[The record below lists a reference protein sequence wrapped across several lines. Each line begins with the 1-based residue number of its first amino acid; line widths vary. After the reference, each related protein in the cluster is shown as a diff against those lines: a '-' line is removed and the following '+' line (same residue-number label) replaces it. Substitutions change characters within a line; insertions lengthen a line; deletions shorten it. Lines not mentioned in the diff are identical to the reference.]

1 LHRCCRA
8 CKNRSRDDEESYQYR
23 DSTTQQDDFA
33 QQISFHQLVSVH
45 QLDSSHFQL
54 LIIIATAFDFRL
66 DANNWS
72 MKHDYQQYD
81 PHVQHPPY
89 GRHTRP
95 AIRLLGL
102 KANRFE
108 GIHCVTRE
116 GLNALD
122 DIYHAAD
129 LVVSGAR

>member
-81 PHVQHPPY
+81 PYVQHPPY

-102 KANRFE
+102 KAKEFTASR
-108 GIHCVTRE
+108 GRV
-116 GLNALD
+116 
-122 DIYHAAD
+122 
-129 LVVSGAR
+129 